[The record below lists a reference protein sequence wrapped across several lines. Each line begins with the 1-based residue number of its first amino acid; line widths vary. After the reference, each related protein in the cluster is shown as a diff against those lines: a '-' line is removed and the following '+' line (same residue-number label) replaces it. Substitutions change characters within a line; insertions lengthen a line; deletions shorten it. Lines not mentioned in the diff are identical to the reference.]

1 MGRVEGKVA
10 LITGAAKGLGE
21 ATARLLA
28 REGAKVVV
36 TDIDVEGGQALVE
49 ALSREGAEGHFVA
62 HDVAQ
67 ADPLLVSVY
76 NRPLLHHDMR
86 RHAHKAEMDGG

>member
-36 TDIDVEGGQALVE
+36 PDIDVEGGQALVE
-49 ALSREGAEGHFVA
+49 ALTAR
-62 HDVAQ
+62 DVAR
-67 ADPLLVSVY
+67 ARPRIDTSVPTDQSGSLPGSAFVEA
-76 NRPLLHHDMR
+76 RSQ
-86 RHAHKAEMDGG
+86 